1 MRYTIR
7 THDAGYTEYF
17 EFKGKTYR
25 KEHWGSASMTEC
37 EDLDFCEQLEANG
50 VDDEEVLDKV
60 FDIIDNTL
68 IGFDLLEIADLE
80 WD

>member
-1 MRYTIR
+1 
-7 THDAGYTEYF
+7 
-17 EFKGKTYR
+17 
-25 KEHWGSASMTEC
+25 MTEC
-37 EDLDFCEQLEANG
+37 EDPDFCEQLEADG
-50 VDDEEVLDKV
+50 VDDEEILDKV